1 MTLMMTSTKVVKT
14 SVTTTDITIKLEL
27 LVSGKILSVS
37 SIGMF
42 LKYFY

>member
-42 LKYFY
+42 LK

>member
-1 MTLMMTSTKVVKT
+1 MTLMLMSTKVVKT

-42 LKYFY
+42 LK

>member
-1 MTLMMTSTKVVKT
+1 MMTSTKVVKT

-27 LVSGKILSVS
+27 LVGGKILSVS

-42 LKYFY
+42 LK

>member
-1 MTLMMTSTKVVKT
+1 MMTSTKVVKT
-14 SVTTTDITIKLEL
+14 SVTITDITIKLEL

-42 LKYFY
+42 LK

>member
-1 MTLMMTSTKVVKT
+1 MMTSTKVVKT

-27 LVSGKILSVS
+27 LVSRKILSVS

-42 LKYFY
+42 LK

>member
-1 MTLMMTSTKVVKT
+1 MTLMLTSTKVVKT

-42 LKYFY
+42 LK

>member
-14 SVTTTDITIKLEL
+14 SVTTTDIRIKLEL

-42 LKYFY
+42 LK

>member
-27 LVSGKILSVS
+27 LVSSKILSVS

-42 LKYFY
+42 LK

>member
-1 MTLMMTSTKVVKT
+1 MTLMLMYTKVVKT

-27 LVSGKILSVS
+27 LVSGTILSVS

-42 LKYFY
+42 LK